1 MQTYEVTLKWTG
13 RRKGILS
20 SPVLPKE
27 IEVATPPDFPK
38 GMEGIWS
45 PEHLFVASVNSCLLS
60 TFLTIAENSKLEF
73 ISFESKSTCK
83 VDLVDGKYTITEII
97 LKPKI
102 VIPYSQKPDRA
113 KHIIEMSEKSCII
126 SNAIKTTIRLE
137 PEIYVEHSLIKLS
150 DLT

>member
-1 MQTYEVTLKWTG
+1 MQTYEVNLKWTG

-20 SPVLPKE
+20 SPVLPQK

-45 PEHLFVASVNSCLLS
+45 PEHLLIASINSCLMS

-73 ISFESKSTCK
+73 VSFESNSVCTVAMVK
-83 VDLVDGKYTITEII
+83 GKYEVTEII

-113 KHIIEMSEKSCII
+113 KHILEMSEKSCLIF
-126 SNAIKTTIRLE
+126 SAIKTTIRLE
-137 PEIYVEHSLIKLS
+137 PEIIVEHSIIALG
-150 DLT
+150 DPF

>member
-1 MQTYEVTLKWTG
+1 
-13 RRKGILS
+13 
-20 SPVLPKE
+20 
-27 IEVATPPDFPK
+27 
-38 GMEGIWS
+38 MEGIWS

-102 VIPYSQKPDRA
+102 VIPYLQKPDRA

-150 DLT
+150 DLL

>member
-1 MQTYEVTLKWTG
+1 MQTYEVNLKWTG
-13 RRKGILS
+13 KRKGVLS
-20 SPVLPKE
+20 SPVLPQS

-45 PEHLFVASVNSCLLS
+45 PEHLFIAAINGCVLS

-73 ISFESKSTCK
+73 VSFESKSTCI
-83 VDLVDGKYTITEII
+83 VDFVNGKYTVTEII

-113 KHIIEMSEKSCII
+113 KHVLEMSEKSCLI
-126 SNAIKTTIRLE
+126 SNAIQVPIRFE
-137 PEIYVEHSLIKLS
+137 PEIFIEHSIIPLG
-150 DLT
+150 DPF